1 MKREK
6 GITCSVGGVK
16 RALLVENR
24 SRFSLGNVCVLGDL
38 L

>member
-16 RALLVENR
+16 RTLLEEYK
-24 SRFSLGNVCVLGDL
+24 SRFRLGNVCVLGDL